1 VRGPLSEAPAARSWH
16 VGEWSGL
23 AWLETTL
30 KVAGIAVGIAA
41 LMTALDHPADGASGV
56 RLAGTIILAVLS
68 LGLVAAI
75 ADRVADRE
83 VVGVVFILGMNVGHW
98 AMTVALARDPD
109 IGGLLLAFAGLMLAG
124 DLVKLAFLATS
135 DFTVRSVPPAVVYGL
150 TSVYAVGYV
159 VLIVIAAAI

>member
-1 VRGPLSEAPAARSWH
+1 MHGPLSEASPPRSWH
-16 VGEWSGL
+16 VGEWPAL
-23 AWLETTL
+23 AWLETAL
-30 KVAGIAVGIAA
+30 KVVGIGVGIAA
-41 LMTALDHPADGASGV
+41 LMTALDEPADGASGV

-83 VVGVVFILGMNVGHW
+83 VVGVVFILAMNVGHW
-98 AMTVALARDPD
+98 AMTVALARDPG
-109 IGGLLLAFAGLMLAG
+109 IGGFLLAFAGLMLAG

-135 DFTVRSVPPAVVYGL
+135 DFTVRSVSRGVVYGL
-150 TSVYAVGYV
+150 TGAYAIGYV